1 MNSLALTLFAA
12 PCIPFFDFVDFLE
25 DAMKKKGKT
34 KHQILFEE
42 KTKPFLNDHSVQVQY
57 KIDRK
62 KMKEAIR
69 KLADA
74 TEHRIKKL
82 NAELNFVKEQLK
94 QEIEKRKH
102 AVEMLRQQEPLLS
115 ERVKEISCLY
125 SVISLLGNKKY
136 ASGEEE
142 IHDIVKVIPTGWQYP
157 EDTCV
162 QIILAG
168 KEYKTDN
175 FKETP
180 WRQTA
185 EILVNGE
192 PKGILA
198 VSYLQEKPAK
208 DEGPFYLEERTL
220 IDVLAKFIGEMIEL
234 RLAKKIE

>member
-1 MNSLALTLFAA
+1 
-12 PCIPFFDFVDFLE
+12 
-25 DAMKKKGKT
+25 MKKKGKT
-34 KHQILFEE
+34 KQQILFEE
-42 KTKPFLNDHSVQVQY
+42 KTKPFLNDYSVQVQD

-62 KMKEAIR
+62 KIKEAIR
-69 KLADA
+69 KIADA
-74 TEHRIKKL
+74 TEQRIKKL
-82 NAELNFVKEQLK
+82 NAELNFVKEQLR

-102 AVEMLRQQEPLLS
+102 AVEILRQQEPLLS

-125 SVISLLGNKKY
+125 SVISLLANKKY
-136 ASGEEE
+136 ASGEEK
-142 IHDIVKVIPTGWQYP
+142 IHDIVKLIPTGWQYP

-162 QIILAG
+162 QIILEG

-175 FKETP
+175 FEETP

-220 IDVLAKFIGEMIEL
+220 IDVLAKFLGEMIEL
-234 RLAKKIE
+234 KLAKKIE

>member
-1 MNSLALTLFAA
+1 
-12 PCIPFFDFVDFLE
+12 
-25 DAMKKKGKT
+25 MKKKGKT
-34 KHQILFEE
+34 KQQILFEE
-42 KTKPFLNDHSVQVQY
+42 TTKPFLNDYSVQVQDE
-57 KIDRK
+57 IEGK
-62 KMKEAIR
+62 KTKEAIR
-69 KLADA
+69 KIADA
-74 TEHRIKKL
+74 AEQRIKKL
-82 NAELNFVKEQLK
+82 NAELKFVKEQLR

-102 AVEMLRQQEPLLS
+102 AVEILRKQEPLLS

-136 ASGEEE
+136 ASNEGK
-142 IHDIVKVIPTGWQYP
+142 IHDIMKLIPTGWQYP
-157 EDTCV
+157 ENTCV
-162 QIILAG
+162 QIILEG

-220 IDVLAKFIGEMIEL
+220 IEVIAKFLGEMTEL
-234 RLAKKIE
+234 KLAKKIE

>member
-1 MNSLALTLFAA
+1 
-12 PCIPFFDFVDFLE
+12 
-25 DAMKKKGKT
+25 MKKKGKT
-34 KHQILFEE
+34 KQQILFEE
-42 KTKPFLNDHSVQVQY
+42 KTKPFLNDYSVQVQDE
-57 KIDRK
+57 IERK
-62 KMKEAIR
+62 KIKEAIR
-69 KLADA
+69 KIADA
-74 TEHRIKKL
+74 AEQRIKKL
-82 NAELNFVKEQLK
+82 NAELNFVKEQLR

-102 AVEMLRQQEPLLS
+102 AVEILRKQEPLLS

-125 SVISLLGNKKY
+125 SVISLLGNRKY
-136 ASGEEE
+136 PSEEE
-142 IHDIVKVIPTGWQYP
+142 KIHDIVKLIPTGWQYP

-162 QIILAG
+162 QIILEG

-220 IDVLAKFIGEMIEL
+220 IDVIAKFLGEMIEL
-234 RLAKKIE
+234 KLAKKIE

>member
-1 MNSLALTLFAA
+1 
-12 PCIPFFDFVDFLE
+12 
-25 DAMKKKGKT
+25 MKKKGKR
-34 KHQILFEE
+34 KQQILFEE
-42 KTKPFLNDHSVQVQY
+42 KTKPFLNDYSVQVQD

-69 KLADA
+69 KIADA
-74 TEHRIKKL
+74 AEQRIKKL
-82 NAELNFVKEQLK
+82 NAALNFVKEQLR
-94 QEIEKRKH
+94 QEREKRKY
-102 AVEMLRQQEPLLS
+102 AVEILRQQEPLLS

-125 SVISLLGNKKY
+125 SVINLLGNKKY
-136 ASGEEE
+136 ASVEGK
-142 IHDIVKVIPTGWQYP
+142 IHDIVKLIPTGWQYP

-162 QIILAG
+162 QIILQG

-220 IDVLAKFIGEMIEL
+220 IDVIAKFLGEMIEL
-234 RLAKKIE
+234 KLAKKIE

>member
-1 MNSLALTLFAA
+1 
-12 PCIPFFDFVDFLE
+12 
-25 DAMKKKGKT
+25 MKKKGKT
-34 KHQILFEE
+34 KQQILFEA
-42 KTKPFLNDHSVQVQY
+42 KTNPFLNDYSVQIQD

-62 KMKEAIR
+62 KIKEAIR
-69 KLADA
+69 KIAEA
-74 TEHRIKKL
+74 AEQRITRL

-102 AVEMLRQQEPLLS
+102 AVEILRQPEPLLS
-115 ERVKEISCLY
+115 ARVKEISCLY
-125 SVISLLGNKKY
+125 SVISLLANKEY
-136 ASGEEE
+136 ASGEEY
-142 IHDIVKVIPTGWQYP
+142 INDIVRVTPTGWQYP

-168 KEYKTDN
+168 KEYKPDN

-185 EILVNGE
+185 EILVNSG

-220 IDVLAKFIGEMIEL
+220 IDVIAKFLGEMIEL
-234 RLAKKIE
+234 KLAKGVG

>member
-1 MNSLALTLFAA
+1 
-12 PCIPFFDFVDFLE
+12 
-25 DAMKKKGKT
+25 MKKKGKT
-34 KHQILFEE
+34 KKQILFEE
-42 KTKPFLNDHSVQVQY
+42 KTKPFLNDYSVQVQD
-57 KIDRK
+57 KIDRTK
-62 KMKEAIR
+62 IKEAIR
-69 KLADA
+69 KIAEA
-74 TEHRIKKL
+74 TEQRIKKL
-82 NAELNFVKEQLK
+82 NAELNFVKEQLR

-102 AVEMLRQQEPLLS
+102 AMEILRKEEPHLS
-115 ERVKEISCLY
+115 ERVKEIGCLY

-136 ASGEEE
+136 ASDEEK
-142 IHDIVKVIPTGWQYP
+142 IHDIVKLIPTGWQYP

-162 QIILAG
+162 QIIFEG

-192 PKGILA
+192 PEGILT

-220 IDVLAKFIGEMIEL
+220 IDVIAKFLGEMIEL
-234 RLAKKIE
+234 KLAKKTEMI

>member
-1 MNSLALTLFAA
+1 
-12 PCIPFFDFVDFLE
+12 
-25 DAMKKKGKT
+25 MKKKGKT
-34 KHQILFEE
+34 RQEILFED
-42 KTKPFLNDHSVQVQY
+42 KTKPFLNDYSVQVQD
-57 KIDRK
+57 KIDRMK
-62 KMKEAIR
+62 VKEAIR
-69 KLADA
+69 KIADA
-74 TEHRIKKL
+74 AEQRIKKL
-82 NAELNFVKEQLK
+82 NAELNFVKEQLG

-102 AVEMLRQQEPLLS
+102 AMEILRKQEPLLS

-136 ASGEEE
+136 ASEEE
-142 IHDIVKVIPTGWQYP
+142 KIHDIVKFIPTGWQYP

-162 QIILAG
+162 QIILEG

-185 EILVNGE
+185 AILVNGE
-192 PKGILA
+192 PKGILT

-220 IDVLAKFIGEMIEL
+220 IDVLAKFLGEMIEL
-234 RLAKKIE
+234 KIAKKTKIM